1 MRAIASSF
9 TLAAHGRSTAC
20 RTETCSGC
28 SHDLA
33 MGFVYGGTMYL
44 CPNCFASVVATTAE
58 GQKPLGGT
66 IAGA

>member
-1 MRAIASSF
+1 
-9 TLAAHGRSTAC
+9 
-20 RTETCSGC
+20 
-28 SHDLA
+28 